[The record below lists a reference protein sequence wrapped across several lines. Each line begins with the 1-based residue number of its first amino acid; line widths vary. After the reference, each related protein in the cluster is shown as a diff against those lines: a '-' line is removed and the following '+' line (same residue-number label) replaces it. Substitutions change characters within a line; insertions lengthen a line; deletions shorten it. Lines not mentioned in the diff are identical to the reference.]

1 MTILKAQLF
10 WSNLLSIFC
19 THNRET
25 RNQWKSLHFVKLT
38 LIEFSILPLNWDD
51 LCSQLCYQIKNSNI
65 SLVSFLVYL
74 PPINLICCFRVT
86 ESYHYSTVIPSS
98 LYKKCGH
105 SHPSCPLSSLS
116 PVLLS
121 IGENPLSSWFA
132 SSSLSHTASPL
143 VRPKNLV
150 LHQFS
155 ALFLS

>member
-74 PPINLICCFRVT
+74 PPINLICCFQVT

-98 LYKKCGH
+98 CIRNVVILTPAVLCLH
-105 SHPSCPLSSLS
+105 SHQFFCL
-116 PVLLS
+116 
-121 IGENPLSSWFA
+121 
-132 SSSLSHTASPL
+132 L
-143 VRPKNLV
+143 VRIHFPPGLLLPPCPTQH
-150 LHQFS
+150 LH
-155 ALFLS
+155 